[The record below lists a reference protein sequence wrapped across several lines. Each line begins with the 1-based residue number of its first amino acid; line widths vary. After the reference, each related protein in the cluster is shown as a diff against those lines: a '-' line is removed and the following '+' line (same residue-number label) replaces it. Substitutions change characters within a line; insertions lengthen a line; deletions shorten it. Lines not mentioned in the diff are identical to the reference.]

1 MIEFLILLLPVAAA
15 SGWFAARRSFAAK
28 QQKQPQEISPVY
40 FKGLNYLL
48 NEQPDKA
55 IDLFIK
61 LLDVDRDTVE
71 THLALGN
78 LFRRRGEVDRAIRI
92 HQNLIARPS
101 LNREQRAQALL
112 ELGQDYMRA
121 GLFDRAEN
129 LFVELTEMR
138 LFNEQAYL
146 NLLEIYQQEK
156 DWQRSLEVAAK
167 INTLRDPSLN
177 NAVAHFYCELA
188 EGQLRQQ
195 NTGAAENFLKRAQQ
209 VVRNHVRA
217 TILQGQIEMARGDC
231 KGVIRLLRR
240 IEEQEPAYL
249 SEILP
254 TIVSCYRKMGQQKEL
269 HDYLED
275 LYARHQCTEAMLYLT
290 DILVE
295 NEGAAVAVERV
306 LAHLSSHPDLKG
318 LERLV
323 RLNLQ
328 RSEESP
334 RETLEVLLQSVTQL
348 LDRQP
353 AFQCEQCGFTAKKL
367 HWHCPSCKTWGSIKP
382 TQGLAR
388 GNQALPTQ

>member
-1 MIEFLILLLPVAAA
+1 MLEFLLLLLPVAAA
-15 SGWFAARRSFAAK
+15 SGWFAARRSFSAK

-55 IDLFIK
+55 IDLFIEM
-61 LLDVDRDTVE
+61 LDVDSDTVE

-129 LFVELTEMR
+129 LFLELTELR

-156 DWQRSLEVAAK
+156 EWQRCLEVAAK
-167 INTLRDPSLN
+167 INTRRDPALN
-177 NAVAHFYCELA
+177 NAIAHFYCELA
-188 EGQLRQQ
+188 ENQLRQQ
-195 NTGAAENFLKRAQQ
+195 NNGAAEGYLKRAQQ
-209 VVRNHVRA
+209 VARNHVRA
-217 TILQGQIEMARGDC
+217 TLLQTQIDMARGDC
-231 KGVIRLLRR
+231 KNVIRLLKR
-240 IEEQEPAYL
+240 IGEQEPAYL
-249 SEILP
+249 PETLP
-254 TIVSCYRKMGQQKEL
+254 SMVGCYRNLGLQKEL
-269 HDYLED
+269 QEHLEE
-275 LYARHQCTEAMLYLT
+275 LYSRHQCTEAMLYLM
-290 DILVE
+290 DIVSE
-295 NEGAAVAVERV
+295 KEGTQVAAERV
-306 LAHLSSHPDLKG
+306 LMHLSSHPDLKG
-318 LERLV
+318 LERLI
-323 RLNLQ
+323 RLNLL
-328 RSEESP
+328 RGEESP
-334 RETLEVLLQSVTQL
+334 RETLDVLLQSVIRL
-348 LDRQP
+348 LDQQP

-382 TQGLAR
+382 VQGLIR
-388 GNQALPTQ
+388 GNQTLIAQ

>member
-1 MIEFLILLLPVAAA
+1 MMEFLILLLPVAAA

-61 LLDVDRDTVE
+61 LLDVDSDTVE

-156 DWQRSLEVAAK
+156 EWQRCLEVAAK

-188 EGQLRQQ
+188 EIQLRQQ

-209 VVRNHVRA
+209 AVRNHVRA
-217 TILQGQIEMARGDC
+217 TLLQGQIEMARGDC
-231 KGVIRLLRR
+231 KGVIRVLRR
-240 IEEQEPAYL
+240 IEEQEPVYL

-254 TIVSCYRKMGQQKEL
+254 AIVSCYRKMGQQKEL
-269 HDYLED
+269 HDYLEE

-290 DILVE
+290 DILAE
-295 NEGAAVAVERV
+295 KEGSQVAVERV

-328 RSEESP
+328 RGEESP
-334 RETLEVLLQSVTQL
+334 RETLEVLLQSVAQL

-388 GNQALPTQ
+388 GNQALLTQ